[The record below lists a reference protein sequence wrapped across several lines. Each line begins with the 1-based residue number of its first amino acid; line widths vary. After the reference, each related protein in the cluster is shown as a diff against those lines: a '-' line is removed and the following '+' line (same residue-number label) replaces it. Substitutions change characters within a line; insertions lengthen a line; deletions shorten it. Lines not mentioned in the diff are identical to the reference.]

1 MASELKKTKDE
12 LSVEKQK
19 RKEAED
25 QLSVAKEYI
34 KSFRIDH
41 PDWKP
46 PADVLLMSEDVQ
58 EGIHV
63 FNVSFVLSVNPH
75 PNPRP
80 NPNPHP
86 NLNPPDALT
95 QYTTYIYR

>member
-1 MASELKKTKDE
+1 MASELQETKDE
-12 LSVEKQK
+12 LAVEKQM

-34 KSFRIDH
+34 KSFRIIH
-41 PDWKP
+41 PEWKP

-63 FNVSFVLSVNPH
+63 FNVRFCVVYINIF
-75 PNPRP
+75 
-80 NPNPHP
+80 
-86 NLNPPDALT
+86 NLLFF
-95 QYTTYIYR
+95 IIC